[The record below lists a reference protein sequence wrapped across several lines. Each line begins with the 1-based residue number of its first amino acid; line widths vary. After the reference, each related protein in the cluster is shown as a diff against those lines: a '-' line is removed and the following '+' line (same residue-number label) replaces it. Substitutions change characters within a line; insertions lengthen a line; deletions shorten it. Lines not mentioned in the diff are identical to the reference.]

1 MYVCIIFKVMIQA
14 LEQDGD
20 DRTVIA
26 VVDSLN
32 SILSLDP
39 LPVILY
45 KIETMVWL
53 DSFIRDTR
61 L

>member
-1 MYVCIIFKVMIQA
+1 MIQA

-20 DRTVIA
+20 DQTGVA

-53 DSFIRDTR
+53 DSYNRNTYKTITFPF
-61 L
+61 

>member
-1 MYVCIIFKVMIQA
+1 MIQA

-26 VVDSLN
+26 IVDSLN